1 MTAVQKHYALHRI
14 AQQLCTCQPVQFMVK
29 ANSLVQQ
36 NRRIGFHGL
45 IHTHRDGSALS
56 KWKTHISART
66 VQGQ

>member
-1 MTAVQKHYALHRI
+1 
-14 AQQLCTCQPVQFMVK
+14 MVK

-45 IHTHRDGSALS
+45 FHTRRDGSALS

-66 VQGQ
+66 VQGQKVRWKSVEEINDDGVNI